1 MRTGLRHGPAGGAA
15 PAAPPISLT
24 ERLAALAVP
33 CPVHPSV
40 HRIEAAAIAWS
51 RRHGLR
57 ADPGGGAH
65 LLAGRAFA
73 RYGTDAA
80 TMFARW
86 LVWMSAA
93 REDPAALDGVP
104 RVARG
109 DEPGPAA
116 VERAFA
122 DLWRACAPRMSD
134 GWREGFLAGLAAQR
148 AALFRAAVPAAGD
161 YPPFGRDRFG
171 RYLFDLV
178 EPCAGVEAPAAVRR
192 SPHWAAV
199 VEASCDVVTWCTDL
213 VSGGG
218 YLTAAAGLP
227 GSTAGLTG
235 STVDLTGSMAGLAGS
250 TGGRNGTAGPD
261 CGDGGD
267 GASDRGGAGGRD
279 GGDPVAWVTDRLVER
294 MDDLWTAA
302 RAIPQVVE
310 RRGLDTAAAREVIQ
324 VTCAFLTIPRA
335 YLEWL
340 LESPRYRH
348 LA

>member
-86 LVWMSAA
+86 LIWMSAA

-122 DLWRACAPRMSD
+122 DLWRVCAPRMSD

-148 AALFRAAVPAAGD
+148 AALLRTAAPAAGD

-213 VSGGG
+213 VAGGG
-218 YLTAAAGLP
+218 YLTAAAGLT
-227 GSTAGLTG
+227 GSTAGLPA
-235 STVDLTGSMAGLAGS
+235 SR
-250 TGGRNGTAGPD
+250 GGRNGAG
-261 CGDGGD
+261 
-267 GASDRGGAGGRD
+267 

>member
-1 MRTGLRHGPAGGAA
+1 MRTGLRHGPAGGATPYGPA
-15 PAAPPISLT
+15 GGATPAAPPLPLT

-86 LVWMSAA
+86 LIWMSAA
-93 REDPAALDGVP
+93 REDPAALAGVP
-104 RVARG
+104 AVARG

-122 DLWRACAPRMSD
+122 DLWRVCAPRMSD
-134 GWREGFLAGLAAQR
+134 GWREGFLAGLDAQR
-148 AALFRAAVPAAGD
+148 AALLRAAAPAAGD

-199 VEASCDVVTWCTDL
+199 VEAGCDVVAWCADL

-218 YLTAAAGLP
+218 YLAAASP
-227 GSTAGLTG
+227 GA
-235 STVDLTGSMAGLAGS
+235 
-250 TGGRNGTAGPD
+250 
-261 CGDGGD
+261 
-267 GASDRGGAGGRD
+267 

-302 RAIPQVVE
+302 RMIPQVVE

>member
-1 MRTGLRHGPAGGAA
+1 MRTGLRHGPAGGTA
-15 PAAPPISLT
+15 PAAPPISPISPISLT

-73 RYGTDAA
+73 RYGADAA

-93 REDPAALDGVP
+93 REDPAALAGVP

-134 GWREGFLAGLAAQR
+134 GWREGFLTGLAAQR
-148 AALFRAAVPAAGD
+148 AALLRAAPAAGD

-213 VSGGG
+213 VAGDG

-227 GSTAGLTG
+227 GSTGGLTG
-235 STVDLTGSMAGLAGS
+235 STAELPGS

-261 CGDGGD
+261 GGN
-267 GASDRGGAGGRD
+267 GAG